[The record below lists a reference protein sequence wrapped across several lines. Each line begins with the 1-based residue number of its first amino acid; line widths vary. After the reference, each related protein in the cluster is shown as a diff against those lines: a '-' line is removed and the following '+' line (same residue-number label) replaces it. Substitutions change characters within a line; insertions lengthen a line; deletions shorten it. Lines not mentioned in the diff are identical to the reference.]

1 MSHNRN
7 TKYLD
12 NKRIVYRREPIED
25 KPTQENECYLF
36 YEDGTYE
43 CYHLFNNKAKITT
56 YKSLKWHLIVL
67 WYLNQEMT
75 HFQFN
80 TLAKIVA
87 NKINGYI
94 TFNCPTNIIDKMIEE
109 INLIDF
115 DSDAP
120 KNKMRKVIFRD
131 NSGLNTKQ
139 KQQIIGKLIGR
150 QKKAQPEDIYEAM
163 LTINDNK
170 EKITIKKIATILN
183 VSTRTIYRNIT
194 NGLVREKK
202 LLNEEI

>member
-1 MSHNRN
+1 MFERN
-7 TKYLD
+7 LKYLND
-12 NKRIVYRREPIED
+12 NRILYRRDPIND
-25 KPTQENECYLF
+25 VPTKQYNWGWYYENGTFECYALF
-36 YEDGTYE
+36 RS
-43 CYHLFNNKAKITT
+43 KAKITT

-139 KQQIIGKLIGR
+139 KQQIIGKLIGK
-150 QKKAQPEDIYEAM
+150 QKKATPEDIYEAM

-183 VSTRTIYRNIT
+183 VSTRTIYRNIS
-194 NGLVREKK
+194 NGLVREKI
-202 LLNEEI
+202 LLNEKI

>member
-1 MSHNRN
+1 MIFERN
-7 TKYLD
+7 LKYLID
-12 NKRIVYRREPIED
+12 NRILYRRDPVED
-25 KPTQENECYLF
+25 IPTKKYDWGWYYEHGTFECYALF
-36 YEDGTYE
+36 RS
-43 CYHLFNNKAKITT
+43 KAKITT

-75 HFQFN
+75 HLQFD
-80 TLAKIVA
+80 TLARFIA
-87 NKINGYI
+87 NKKMGYI
-94 TFNCPTNIIDKMIEE
+94 TFNCPKNIIDKMIEE

-115 DSDAP
+115 DSDRP
-120 KNKMRKVIFRD
+120 KNKLRKVIFRD

-139 KQQIIGKLIGR
+139 KQQIIGTLIGK
-150 QKKAQPEDIYEAM
+150 QKKATPEDIYEAM

-194 NGLVREKK
+194 KGLVREKK

>member
-1 MSHNRN
+1 
-7 TKYLD
+7 
-12 NKRIVYRREPIED
+12 
-25 KPTQENECYLF
+25 
-36 YEDGTYE
+36 
-43 CYHLFNNKAKITT
+43 
-56 YKSLKWHLIVL
+56 
-67 WYLNQEMT
+67 
-75 HFQFN
+75 
-80 TLAKIVA
+80 
-87 NKINGYI
+87 
-94 TFNCPTNIIDKMIEE
+94 
-109 INLIDF
+109 
-115 DSDAP
+115 
-120 KNKMRKVIFRD
+120 MRKVIFRD

-139 KQQIIGKLIGR
+139 KQQIIGELIGR

>member
-1 MSHNRN
+1 MIFERN
-7 TKYLD
+7 LKYLID
-12 NKRIVYRREPIED
+12 NRILYRRDPID
-25 KPTQENECYLF
+25 DIPTKQYDWGWYYEHGTFECYALF
-36 YEDGTYE
+36 RS
-43 CYHLFNNKAKITT
+43 KAKITT

-75 HFQFN
+75 HLQFD
-80 TLAKIVA
+80 TLARFIA
-87 NKINGYI
+87 NKKNGYI
-94 TFNCPTNIIDKMIEE
+94 TFNCPKNIIDQMIED

-115 DSDAP
+115 DSDRP
-120 KNKMRKVIFRD
+120 KNKLRKVIFRD

-139 KQQIIGKLIGR
+139 KQQIIGKLIGK
-150 QKKAQPEDIYEAM
+150 QKKATPEDIYEAM

-170 EKITIKKIATILN
+170 QKITINKIATILN

-194 NGLVREKK
+194 KGLVREKK

>member
-1 MSHNRN
+1 MFERN
-7 TKYLD
+7 LKYLND
-12 NKRIVYRREPIED
+12 NRILYRRDPID
-25 KPTQENECYLF
+25 DIPTKQYDWGWYYENGTFECYALF
-36 YEDGTYE
+36 RS
-43 CYHLFNNKAKITT
+43 KAKITT

-67 WYLNQEMT
+67 WYLNTNLT
-75 HFQFN
+75 HLQFD
-80 TLAKIVA
+80 TLARFVA

-94 TFNCPTNIIDKMIEE
+94 TFNCPKNIIDKMIEE

-131 NSGLNTKQ
+131 NSGLSTKQ
-139 KQQIIGKLIGR
+139 KQQIIGKLIGK
-150 QKKAQPEDIYEAM
+150 QKKATPEDIYEAM

-183 VSTRTIYRNIT
+183 VSTRTIYRNIS
-194 NGLVREKK
+194 NGLVREKI
-202 LLNEEI
+202 LLNEKI

>member
-1 MSHNRN
+1 MLFERN
-7 TKYLD
+7 LKYLND
-12 NKRIVYRREPIED
+12 NRILYRRDPITD
-25 KPTQENECYLF
+25 VPTEQYNWGAF
-36 YEDGTYE
+36 YEDGTFE
-43 CYHLFNNKAKITT
+43 CYALFRSKAKITT

-75 HFQFN
+75 HLQFD
-80 TLAKIVA
+80 TLARFIA
-87 NKINGYI
+87 NKKNGYI
-94 TFNCPTNIIDKMIEE
+94 TFNCPKNIIDQMIED

-115 DSDAP
+115 DSDRP
-120 KNKMRKVIFRD
+120 KNKLRKVIFRD

-139 KQQIIGKLIGR
+139 KQQIIGKLIGK
-150 QKKAQPEDIYEAM
+150 QKKATPEDIYEAM

-170 EKITIKKIATILN
+170 QKITISKIATILN

-194 NGLVREKK
+194 KGLVREKK